1 MKKILAILLAAV
13 FAFTMLA
20 CNNKPTEAPTE
31 APTTAAPTEK
41 PTEAPTEAPG
51 PEVMSHADY
60 IEAAVD
66 DPVVVEMYVQD
77 TQSWWDGKIT
87 VYGADKDGGYY
98 AYNMTCSEE
107 DAAKLVPGTKIRVTG
122 FRAEWSGEIEI
133 AEGATFEF
141 VEGDNYV
148 AEAKDLTDLLGKD
161 ELIQHQNER
170 ALFKGLKV
178 TQISYKNDP
187 GTDDIYVN
195 VEKDGTEYA
204 FCVEYYLRNSE
215 TDVYKAVQ
223 ALNVGDTVDL
233 ETYVYWY
240 NGPNP
245 HIIGVTV
252 TEAAPAVMSHAE
264 YVAAEA
270 DDPVVVEFYVQ
281 DHQSWWSDKITVYG
295 ADKDGGYY
303 AYNMTCSE
311 EDAAKLVPGTKIRV
325 TGFRAEWSGEI
336 EIAEGATF
344 EFVGGDSFIAEAKD
358 LTDLIGKDELAE
370 HMNELAVFKGLTVKE
385 VTYKNDPG
393 TDDAYIAVTF
403 DGADYNFCV
412 EYYLRNNETDVY
424 KTVQQLQPGQV
435 IDITCYLY
443 WYNGPNPHVI
453 GVDVVG

>member
-20 CNNKPTEAPTE
+20 CNKKPTEPTTE
-31 APTTAAPTEK
+31 APTTAAPT
-41 PTEAPTEAPG
+41 TEAPTEPTVD
-51 PEVMSHADY
+51 VMSHADY
-60 IEAAVD
+60 VAAAVD
-66 DPVVVEMYVQD
+66 TPVVLEMYVQD
-77 TQSWWDGKIT
+77 TQSWWDNKIT
-87 VYGADKDGGYY
+87 VYGADKDGGYFV
-98 AYNMTCSEE
+98 YNMACSQE

-122 FRAEWSGEIEI
+122 FRAEWGGEIEV
-133 AEGATFEF
+133 AADATFEF
-141 VEGDNYV
+141 VEGDSYV

-161 ELIQHQNER
+161 ELAAHMNER

-178 TQISYKNDP
+178 TQIGYKNDP

-195 VEKDGTEYA
+195 VEKDGVEYY
-204 FCVEYYLRNSE
+204 FCVEYYLRNNE

-223 ALNVGDTVDL
+223 ALNVGDVVDL
-233 ETYVYWY
+233 ETYLYWY
-240 NGPNP
+240 EGPNP
-245 HIIGVTV
+245 HILNVTV
-252 TEAAPAVMSHAE
+252 TEAAPKAMSHAE
-264 YVAAEA
+264 YVAAQV

-295 ADKDGGYY
+295 ADKDGGYF

-325 TGFRAEWSGEI
+325 TGFRAEWAGEI

-344 EFVGGDSFIAEAKD
+344 EIVGGDTYVAEAKD
-358 LTDLIGKDELAE
+358 VTDLLGKDELAD
-370 HMNELAVFKGLTVKE
+370 HMNELVTFKGLTVKE

-393 TDDAYIAVTF
+393 TDDAYIAVTLN
-403 DGADYNFCV
+403 DAEYSFCV

-443 WYNGPNPHVI
+443 WYNGPNPHV
-453 GVDVVG
+453 VDVVVE